1 MTDLTTPQDIAAL
14 PDGTVF
20 ESLPTCLWPQRYAGV
35 RWKKVGT
42 GVMPIN
48 ATVASILPIHP
59 SLIPFFKD
67 PLPARVV
74 EESGK

>member
-1 MTDLTTPQDIAAL
+1 MSDLTRPSDIAAL

-20 ESLPTCLWPQRYAGV
+20 ESLPECLWPQRYAGV
-35 RWKKVGT
+35 RWKKVGD
-42 GVMPIN
+42 GVMPLN
-48 ATVASILPIHP
+48 ATPSAILPVHP

-74 EESGK
+74 IDE

>member
-1 MTDLTTPQDIAAL
+1 MSELKTPGDIASL

-20 ESLPTCLWPQRYAGV
+20 ESLPECLWPQRYAGV
-35 RWKKVGT
+35 RWKKVGD
-42 GVMPIN
+42 GVMPVN
-48 ATVASILPIHP
+48 TSEAKRARVCP

-74 EESGK
+74 TDE